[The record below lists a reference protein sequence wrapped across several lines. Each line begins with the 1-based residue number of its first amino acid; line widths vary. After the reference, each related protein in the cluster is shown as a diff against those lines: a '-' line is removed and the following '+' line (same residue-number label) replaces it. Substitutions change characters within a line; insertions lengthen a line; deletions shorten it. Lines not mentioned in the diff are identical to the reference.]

1 METVAKITSVT
12 KQFGKVTA
20 LSDLTMEV
28 KRGQAVAL
36 LGPNGAGKSTAL
48 SILQGLRKPTTG
60 SAQLFAHPAGS
71 PQSMQKVG
79 VTPQSADFPDQV
91 TPRELL
97 TLTRAHFDEPHSINY
112 LIETFNLEKTID
124 RRIQGFSGG
133 EKRRVALA
141 LCFAGNPQL
150 VILDEPTTGLDAKGQ
165 HNFQVIAKQYIKN
178 GGSMVLTSHY
188 WPEIEGVADHITMI
202 DEGKTVLTGAIADIK
217 AAVGLSKIRLKVQNP
232 GRVITQ
238 NFQNEDGYWSLIAD
252 DSDEYIR
259 QIITNGEHF
268 SDLTITPIGLDEALD
283 VYRAAQA

>member
-1 METVAKITSVT
+1 METVAKIIGVT
-12 KQFGKVTA
+12 KRFGKVTA

-48 SILQGLRKPTTG
+48 RILQGLRRPTSGT
-60 SAQLFAHPAGS
+60 AELFGYSAGS
-71 PQSMQKVG
+71 PQAMQKVG

-91 TPRELL
+91 SPRELIKL
-97 TLTRAHFDEPHSINY
+97 ATAHFTEPHSINY
-112 LIETFNLEKTID
+112 LIETFDLEKIID

-141 LCFAGNPQL
+141 LCFAGNPDL
-150 VILDEPTTGLDAKGQ
+150 VILDEPTTGLDAKSQ
-165 HNFQVIAKQYIKN
+165 LDFQIIAKQYIKN
-178 GGSMVLTSHY
+178 GGSMILTSHY
-188 WPEIEGVADHITMI
+188 WPEIEGIADHITMI
-202 DEGKTVLTGAIADIK
+202 DEGKTVLSGAIADIK

-238 NFQNEDGYWSLIAD
+238 SFQNEGRYWSLVAD
-252 DSDEYIR
+252 DSDEHIR
-259 QIITNGEHF
+259 QIITNDEQF
-268 SDLTITPIGLDEALD
+268 SELTITPIGLDEALD